1 MYMPN
6 FDWLAAS
13 VALMLLSLEHLL
25 WLPEGKEGHDLP
37 IDGTGLLYVI
47 WLYRNHPELE
57 VHLKQVEY
65 PTEDNAGMVRVTLL
79 RSPETLTKIIW
90 LTNLGYGGVP
100 TSIHPSQE
108 TTCPPKQLAT
118 RVLDTVRTFSQSVHT
133 VLEAFSRTGRIG
145 FPSLNLA

>member
-65 PTEDNAGMVRVTLL
+65 PTEDNAGMVRATLL
-79 RSPETLTKIIW
+79 
-90 LTNLGYGGVP
+90 
-100 TSIHPSQE
+100 
-108 TTCPPKQLAT
+108 
-118 RVLDTVRTFSQSVHT
+118 
-133 VLEAFSRTGRIG
+133 
-145 FPSLNLA
+145 